1 MGGPSHNTGEK
12 LRGRFVLS
20 DAPRASSNTP
30 GLVGDYTPATR
41 QPGAILDFCSL
52 NFLPAQTGYQYVP
65 SERPDAVRQ
74 NPKARCG

>member
-30 GLVGDYTPATR
+30 GLVGDYIEDARNPPAWRDTGFL
-41 QPGAILDFCSL
+41 QSEFPACTNWVPVCAIGA
-52 NFLPAQTGYQYVP
+52 T
-65 SERPDAVRQ
+65 
-74 NPKARCG
+74 